1 MEYIREELLRQQA
14 ALGRLLL
21 GAPAP
26 EEETAP
32 GREAPSPAGTP
43 AETAAWGAG
52 ERPETAPAARAAAAS
67 PRARTAPGGDV
78 PGAEA
83 PAWDGP
89 GFGEAWG
96 EAAGTPPTAG
106 RGAGEARQPLPAAS
120 GWGWAPPAGRGP
132 DWTGAPG
139 EGAAV
144 LVTEVARPAPREGG
158 GARELSRVFQRDA
171 RRYDGGFRLY

>member
-32 GREAPSPAGTP
+32 GREAPARDGAPGGAASP
-43 AETAAWGAG
+43 GAG
-52 ERPETAPAARAAAAS
+52 ERPETAPAARTAAAS
-67 PRARTAPGGDV
+67 PRARAGHGGDV
-78 PGAEA
+78 PGAEG
-83 PAWDGP
+83 PERDGP

-96 EAAGTPPTAG
+96 EAPPPTAG
-106 RGAGEARQPLPAAS
+106 RGAGEDRQPLPAAS